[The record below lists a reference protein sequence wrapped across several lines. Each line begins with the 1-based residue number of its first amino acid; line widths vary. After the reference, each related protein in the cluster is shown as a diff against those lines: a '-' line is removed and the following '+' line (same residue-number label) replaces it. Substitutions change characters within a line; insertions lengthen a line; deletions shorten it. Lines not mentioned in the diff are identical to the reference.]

1 MPSPRTRL
9 AGFAVVLAA
18 LVAGGYAVGSRFPT
32 DFTSDH
38 DHEPVWQREPHE
50 LHRVDAPDQD
60 QAAQQRRG
68 DVVGVTSRHRG
79 LGLFKGSRANDHA
92 VTGLGPAPGEP
103 RAEVAGTAKNSEYR
117 KFFCRHG

>member
-38 DHEPVWQREPHE
+38 DHEPVGTHE
-50 LHRVDAPDQD
+50 THVSGVTDGMDHGDAP
-60 QAAQQRRG
+60 
-68 DVVGVTSRHRG
+68 
-79 LGLFKGSRANDHA
+79 
-92 VTGLGPAPGEP
+92 
-103 RAEVAGTAKNSEYR
+103 
-117 KFFCRHG
+117 